1 MLEEIVFFSIIINKS
16 LCAGGMPQVPPS
28 AEKTS
33 LGLPVFPFFAIYLYK
48 GVWL

>member
-16 LCAGGMPQVPPS
+16 LCAGDAPG
-28 AEKTS
+28 ATLGGKTS